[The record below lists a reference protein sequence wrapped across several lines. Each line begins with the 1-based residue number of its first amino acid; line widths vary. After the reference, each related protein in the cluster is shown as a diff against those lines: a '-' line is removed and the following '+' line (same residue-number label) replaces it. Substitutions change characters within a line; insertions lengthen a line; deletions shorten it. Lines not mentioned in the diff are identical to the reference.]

1 MNGTTPSEEETGE
14 ESPPAGLPTPTAGH
28 PVDDTVDEAVDE
40 AVDETADEAV
50 DETAEEAVE
59 EMVDTL
65 PEDLDRTFGSP
76 YEFPDNKRRRIP
88 GILYILTGVIVGGW
102 ALSAGSDAVL
112 VNGGLLAGCG
122 ALIVIGVW
130 HVLTAHPLKFD
141 ENEALVAA
149 TRAVGFAVGHASAQ
163 LGWRGLLSRP
173 TWRILL
179 YSAEDPPEQR
189 GLVLVDAVDGSIV
202 DQFTESNPEDW
213 SEMLGSGSRGE
224 GGSPEEGTPATD
236 RAGAE

>member
-1 MNGTTPSEEETGE
+1 MNGTTPANEDTGGR
-14 ESPPAGLPTPTAGH
+14 SAAAGVPASGAT
-28 PVDDTVDEAVDE
+28 DEASPDVKP
-40 AVDETADEAV
+40 
-50 DETAEEAVE
+50 AESVEGRTVPPESVE

-65 PEDLDRTFGSP
+65 PEDLDRTFGAP

-88 GILYILTGVIVGGW
+88 GILYILTGLAVGGW

-122 ALIVIGVW
+122 ALIIIGLW
-130 HVLTAHPLKFD
+130 HVLTAYPLNHD
-141 ENEALVAA
+141 ENEALVVA
-149 TRAVGFAVGHASAQ
+149 TRGVGFAVGHASAQ

-189 GLVLVDAVDGSIV
+189 GLGLVDAVDGRII

-213 SEMLGSGSRGE
+213 SEMLDSE
-224 GGSPEEGTPATD
+224 PGGGD
-236 RAGAE
+236 RASGDGTAAIDPADSPVTD